1 MNETNN
7 PIPTMPTPP
16 GTYSAAAAEMKTIL
30 FCAAACAALFSAA
43 AEPEGAAADAEFPP
57 ESVAEADGAEDA
69 PKNDPLNAVVKLEVS
84 KAEIDVLQPWRTD
97 RRQADGSGAVIGDG
111 RILTCAHCVS
121 DATFIRV
128 RKPNEDAIYHATVE
142 FVGNDSDLALVR
154 VEDPTFMSGVTPM
167 EIGETPSAQAQVV
180 AIGYPKGGRLVSFTR
195 GIVSRIEDQTYSHS
209 YKSLLAVQVDA
220 AINPGNSGGPVLDL
234 EAGRIA
240 GIAFQGDKDGEALG
254 YMIPPDV
261 IRQFLADVADGR
273 VDGVGEPRFSFLSME
288 SESKRRAYGMKPGQ
302 TGVSVTHTDPSLG
315 DGSVRAG
322 DVLLEV
328 GGYRVANNGN
338 IRIEGNEIRSIH
350 WPVYIRQ
357 LGETV
362 PARVLRDG
370 AETEVSIP
378 VSKRNWRIRP
388 FLHDRRPD
396 WFLVGGLAFTTIS
409 FDWLAA
415 GRSHYRENPG
425 DEQKTP
431 GEELVVLCSTFPDAS
446 IEGYLG
452 WARCRV
458 DTVNGTKVLNLRHL
472 AELVDGCTDEFLRF
486 GMDDNDE
493 WNIDLVVDT
502 AQMREATRRVM
513 ERYAIPADR
522 SEDLRRD

>member
-1 MNETNN
+1 MTTHPRTSSSFAAETLR
-7 PIPTMPTPP
+7 PAVLALAATKPVLLRAAACGLIL
-16 GTYSAAAAEMKTIL
+16 AAAAARAQETSVGGAEAPL
-30 FCAAACAALFSAA
+30 A
-43 AEPEGAAADAEFPP
+43 AEAAEGE
-57 ESVAEADGAEDA
+57 
-69 PKNDPLNAVVKLEVS
+69 NDPLNAVVKLEVS
-84 KAEIDVLQPWRTD
+84 TAEADVFQPWRTD
-97 RRQADGSGAVIGDG
+97 KRGGDGSGVVIGDG
-111 RILTCAHCVS
+111 RILTCAHCVA
-121 DATFIRV
+121 DASFIRV

-142 FVGNDSDLALVR
+142 FSGNDSDLALVR
-154 VEDPTFMSGVTPM
+154 VDDPAFMADIAPM
-167 EIGETPSAQAQVV
+167 ELGETPRVQAEVV
-180 AIGYPKGGRLVSFTR
+180 AVGYPKGGRLISFTR
-195 GIVSRIEDQTYSHS
+195 GIVSRIEDQRYSQS
-209 YKSLLAVQVDA
+209 YKYLLAVQVDA

-234 EAGRIA
+234 ETGKIA

-261 IRQFLADVADGR
+261 IRQFLADIADGR

-328 GGYRVANNGN
+328 GGYRVANNWN

-415 GRSHYRENPG
+415 GRSHYREDPG

-502 AQMREATRRVM
+502 AQMREATPRVM